1 MCPKPSEHS
10 FMSYDYELAENLA
23 QHSERRKKIQSRKQ
37 NVNQS
42 YRETDN
48 RNATQ
53 WNKMKGQSADGKYT
67 YVSEPNK
74 WRTKIVQSM
83 LLSHKERMYIVWGRV
98 NMQVSP
104 WKC

>member
-1 MCPKPSEHS
+1 MKE
-10 FMSYDYELAENLA
+10 
-23 QHSERRKKIQSRKQ
+23 KKIIQSRKQ

-67 YVSEPNK
+67 YV
-74 WRTKIVQSM
+74 
-83 LLSHKERMYIVWGRV
+83 
-98 NMQVSP
+98 
-104 WKC
+104 